1 MERIPPS
8 KKLRQEAEALLEG
21 WDGWGHPLDVLVRL
35 GARYMLQVAMEE
47 EVEEFLGRA
56 HYRRGQRRRRGW
68 RNGYEP
74 GKVKTAEG
82 RLDISLP
89 RVRESDEPFH
99 SRLSTVFR
107 GGSDSL
113 GRLVR
118 AMYVRGLST
127 RDVEAMFLEV
137 LGHQVL
143 SRSGVSRIAS
153 QLQADFDT
161 WRKRDLTEMKVVYLF
176 LDAIYLALR
185 QGTDEKEGV
194 LCAYG
199 ILENGKKVLLHVALG
214 SRESYAAWLAFLHD
228 MVGRG
233 LGEPLLVV
241 SDKHKALRRAVR
253 EVFPHA
259 FKQPCLAHKMRN
271 ILCKLPKRA
280 QQEMK
285 LLLHQVYRAS
295 SYQEG
300 LERGKELASRFQGM
314 YTSAME
320 CLGEDLEE
328 CLTYL
333 KFPEAHW
340 KAIRT
345 TNLLERVFGEGRRR
359 TKVIPRFPTESS
371 GLRLLFATLIT
382 ASRSWRGVK
391 MTPDIWWEL
400 QVLRSQAFG
409 EQQHQNTAPPRNVDR
424 ELVVV

>member
-8 KKLRQEAEALLEG
+8 RKLRQEVEALLEG
-21 WDGWGHPLDVLVRL
+21 WDGRGHPLDVLVRL
-35 GARYMLQVAMEE
+35 GAKYMLQVALEE

-56 HYRRGQRRRRGW
+56 HYQRGRRRRQGW

-74 GKVKTAEG
+74 RKVKTAEG
-82 RLDISLP
+82 KLALALP
-89 RVRESDEPFH
+89 RVRESEEPFH
-99 SRLSTVFR
+99 SRLVPLFR
-107 GGSDSL
+107 SGSDGLS
-113 GRLVR
+113 RLVR

-127 RDVEAMFLEV
+127 RDVEGMFLEA

-153 QLQADFDT
+153 QLQADFDS
-161 WRKRDLTEMKVVYLF
+161 WRKRDLSGLKVVYLF
-176 LDAIYLALR
+176 LDGIYLALR
-185 QGTDEKEGV
+185 QGTEEKEGV

-199 ILENGKKVLLHVALG
+199 ILENGKKVLLHLALG

-228 MVGRG
+228 MVARG
-233 LGEPLLVV
+233 LQEPLLVV
-241 SDKHKALRRAVR
+241 SDKHKALRRAAR
-253 EVFPHA
+253 EVFLHA
-259 FKQPCLAHKMRN
+259 FRQPCLAHKMRN
-271 ILCKLPKRA
+271 ILCKLPRKA
-280 QQEMK
+280 QKEMK
-285 LLLHQVYRAS
+285 PLLHQVFHAT
-295 SYQEG
+295 SYEKG
-300 LERGKELASRFQGM
+300 LKRGKELIARFQGM

-345 TNLLERVFGEGRRR
+345 TNLLERMFGEGRRR

-382 ASRSWRGVK
+382 ASQTWKGVK

-400 QVLRSQAFG
+400 EVLRRQAFG
-409 EQQHQNTAPPRNVDR
+409 KQQHQEVDR
-424 ELVVV
+424 ELVAA

>member
-1 MERIPPS
+1 MKRIPPS
-8 KKLRQEAEALLEG
+8 RKLRQEVEVLLEG
-21 WDGWGHPLDVLVRL
+21 WDGGGHPLDALVRL
-35 GARYMLQVAMEE
+35 GARYMLQVALEE

-56 HYRRGQRRRRGW
+56 HYQRGQRRRQGW

-82 RLDISLP
+82 KLDIALP
-89 RVRESDEPFH
+89 RVRESEEAFH
-99 SRLSTVFR
+99 SRLVPLFR
-107 GGSDSL
+107 GGSDAL

-127 RDVEAMFLEV
+127 RDVEGMFLET

-143 SRSGVSRIAS
+143 SRSGVSRVAS
-153 QLQADFDT
+153 QLQADFDA
-161 WRKRDLTEMKVVYLF
+161 WRKRDLSGLRVVYLF

-185 QGTDEKEGV
+185 QGTEEKEGV

-199 ILENGKKVLLHVALG
+199 ILESGKKVLLHLALG

-233 LGEPLLVV
+233 LREPLLVV

-271 ILCKLPKRA
+271 ILCKMPRKA
-280 QQEMK
+280 QKEMK
-285 LLLHQVYRAS
+285 PLLHQVFRAPS
-295 SYQEG
+295 HQEG
-300 LERGKELASRFQGM
+300 LERGKELIACFQGM

-320 CLGEDLEE
+320 CLEEDLEE

-345 TNLLERVFGEGRRR
+345 TNLLERLFGEGRRR
-359 TKVIPRFPTESS
+359 TKVIPRFPTESA

-400 QVLRSQAFG
+400 EMLRREAFG
-409 EQQHQNTAPPRNVDR
+409 ERQRQEVDR
-424 ELVVV
+424 ELVAV